1 MKAQQETENHLDN
14 ADNTENNQPPHPRYS
29 LLTSP
34 ELRKLTGMTQLQID
48 NQKRKVNEKH
58 KKLGKLLEKRKL
70 LESPEK
76 ITINKPITVNGSLY
90 DLFYAGQNE
99 KGKDLWN
106 LTPSDNVNYQLLS
119 WQDLKTPE

>member
-1 MKAQQETENHLDN
+1 
-14 ADNTENNQPPHPRYS
+14 
-29 LLTSP
+29 
-34 ELRKLTGMTQLQID
+34 MTQFQID

-58 KKLGKLLEKRKL
+58 KKLGQLLEKRKL

-99 KGKDLWN
+99 KGKDLWS
-106 LTPSDNVNYQLLS
+106 LTASDNSNYQLLS
-119 WQDLKTPE
+119 WENLKTPE